1 MVYWIGGELTE
12 VFGPFRLL
20 QSHAILIILGLYL
33 GFILTFVLLPRLMHR
48 LPQDRGRDFAVDSG
62 KAVGKPTGAGLIFIP
77 IFVFV
82 SLLMVPFGAAQ
93 LAVLVLVLLVMMSGY
108 LDDRSEQ
115 SWSEYKKGFLDL
127 LMAVAASVVLVLS
140 NDRSIWL
147 PFTNTILQLP
157 IPVYMAVATVLIW
170 ASINIT
176 NCSDGVD
183 GLSASLAMLGLVS
196 LGIIM
201 YFVVG
206 HSDVARYLLLP
217 HYAYGARWAVM
228 VFTLAGCL
236 AAYLWFN
243 AYPSRVM
250 MGDAGSRALGFFIGV
265 SIMITGNPLLI
276 FIVSSVLLVNG
287 GTGLLKV
294 ALLRFLNIRI
304 LHNTRFPLHDHMREY
319 RQWSNAQVL
328 VKFAIIQLLITF
340 GLFGAFLKI
349 R

>member
-1 MVYWIGGELTE
+1 MIYWLGGQLTE
-12 VFGPFRLL
+12 YFGPFRLL
-20 QSHAILIILGLYL
+20 RSHAILIILGLYI
-33 GFILTFVLLPRLMHR
+33 GFIATFLLLPRLMHL

-62 KAVGKPTGAGLIFIP
+62 KAVGKPTGAGLIFIT

-82 SLLMVPFGAAQ
+82 SLLMVPFGSAQ
-93 LAVLVLVLLVMMSGY
+93 IAVLALVLLVMISGY
-108 LDDRSEQ
+108 LDDRSTRA
-115 SWSEYKKGFLDL
+115 WSEYLKGALDL
-127 LMAVAASVVLVLS
+127 VMALAAAVVLVLS

-183 GLSASLAMLGLVS
+183 GLSASLVMLGLVS
-196 LGIIM
+196 LGVIM

-217 HYAYGARWAVM
+217 HFAYGARWAVM
-228 VFTLAGCL
+228 VFTLVGCL

-250 MGDAGSRALGFFIGV
+250 MGDAGSRALGF
-265 SIMITGNPLLI
+265 
-276 FIVSSVLLVNG
+276 
-287 GTGLLKV
+287 
-294 ALLRFLNIRI
+294 
-304 LHNTRFPLHDHMREY
+304 
-319 RQWSNAQVL
+319 
-328 VKFAIIQLLITF
+328 
-340 GLFGAFLKI
+340 
-349 R
+349 